1 MRSSIQLRKHDN
13 RKNSGGGGWRCQ
25 GQLPK
30 KFAIAHIIKPLP
42 PHFWLPPAPFL
53 VQISHPPIIVMFEKL
68 NPHPF
73 IKGPGGGGKFKLWR
87 PWMDVVH
94 CPYYSKYYFIFT
106 FFGNLHV
113 NNGVIV
119 AKYFK
124 RIKVKMYTA
133 NLYLWCNIYKILLHF
148 LRGKKW
154 RLKLSGNLAVYCIC
168 FSTSIL

>member
-53 VQISHPPIIVMFEKL
+53 VQISHLPIIVMFEKL

-73 IKGPGGGGKFKLWR
+73 IKGPGGGGGGGGAGSNYEDLG
-87 PWMDVVH
+87 WMW
-94 CPYYSKYYFIFT
+94 FT
-106 FFGNLHV
+106 ARI
-113 NNGVIV
+113 IV
-119 AKYFK
+119 S
-124 RIKVKMYTA
+124 IT
-133 NLYLWCNIYKILLHF
+133 LSLLF
-148 LRGKKW
+148 LE
-154 RLKLSGNLAVYCIC
+154 IC
-168 FSTSIL
+168 M